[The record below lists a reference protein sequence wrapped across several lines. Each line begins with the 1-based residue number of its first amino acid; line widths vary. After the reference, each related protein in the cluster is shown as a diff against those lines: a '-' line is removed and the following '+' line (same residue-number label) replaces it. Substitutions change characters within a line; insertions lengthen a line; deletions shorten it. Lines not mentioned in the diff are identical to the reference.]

1 MRSDKL
7 NKNSSSYNEPLMA
20 GTIGSFFG
28 LSVGAPTVST
38 NACTL
43 VVNQVNSPTYTG
55 ASAVTATL
63 PAATAG
69 AVCVFSMAED
79 PKGGTAALTFD
90 CAGSDVLETGCVV
103 PTTSGNKIT
112 YDVSVADETSLVFT
126 PTNDAVNFLSFG
138 STIEFVCERDG
149 NWYVNVR
156 NYNSDIGVT
165 NGAATGTLLF
175 AS

>member
-7 NKNSSSYNEPLMA
+7 NKNSSSYKERVVSA
-20 GTIGSFFG
+20 SIGSYFG

-43 VVNQVNSPTYTG
+43 VINQVNSPTYTG
-55 ASAVTATL
+55 GSAVTATL
-63 PAATAG
+63 PAAKAG
-69 AVCVFSMAED
+69 GVCVFSMADD
-79 PKGGTAALTFD
+79 PRGGTAALTFD
-90 CAGSDVLETGCVV
+90 CAGDDVIETGCVV

-112 YDVSVADETSLVFT
+112 YDVSAADETSLVFT
-126 PTNDAVNFLSFG
+126 PTNDTVNFLSFG

-149 NWYVNVR
+149 YWYVDVTKL
-156 NYNSDIGVT
+156 NSDIGVT
-165 NGAATGTLLF
+165 AGACTGTLLF

>member
-63 PAATAG
+63 PAAKAG
-69 AVCVFSMAED
+69 GVCVFSMADD
-79 PKGGTAALTFD
+79 PRGGIAALTFD
-90 CAGSDVLETGCVV
+90 CAGDDVIETGCVV
-103 PTTSGNKIT
+103 PTTSSNKIT

-149 NWYVNVR
+149 YWYVNVR

>member
-7 NKNSSSYNEPLMA
+7 NPNSNAFNEGWAKGTLGSY
-20 GTIGSFFG
+20 FG

-55 ASAVTATL
+55 AGAVTATL

-79 PKGGTAALTFD
+79 PAGGVAVLTFN
-90 CAGSDVLETGCVV
+90 CAGDDVWETGCLV

-112 YDVSVADETSLVFT
+112 YDVSAADETNLVFT
-126 PTNDAVNFLSFG
+126 PTNDTVNFLSFG
-138 STIEFVCERDG
+138 SCVEFVCERDG
-149 NWYVNVR
+149 YWYVNVTKL
-156 NYNSDIGVT
+156 NSDIGVT
-165 NGAATGTLLF
+165 AGAATGTLLF
-175 AS
+175 AA